1 MRFSLPQDTNV
12 RFVAGISELSMT
24 GLGRSE
30 TDAPSETRRSAQK
43 ILGPRHGSPV
53 DPEQAVANESFRL
66 QQSQRLLSIQLTLM
80 LAPPISVSRQN
91 RRTPALLNRE
101 IEIHTAMTERLR
113 MIG

>member
-1 MRFSLPQDTNV
+1 MPLPKP
-12 RFVAGISELSMT
+12 AGQ
-24 GLGRSE
+24 
-30 TDAPSETRRSAQK
+30 PK
-43 ILGPRHGSPV
+43 KFLGPRHGSPV